1 MFFLIQ
7 IYCNNILVPA
17 LLTLQHT
24 YRDEDDDDVFF
35 WVVWGL
41 SLYLGICHMILNVF
55 SLGQKH
61 SLYKRKYEAIQR
73 EIWGFITQTGTYRI
87 MQAPSISRTQSIS
100 ERGTIVTPKNSW
112 ISAHGGRTMS
122 IHTSSASMQHP
133 GTWLEPMTHRQ
144 TFSLLYERITA
155 IDAMFAEADHEL
167 IPMQSS
173 SSHGN
178 GGGGTHMIGQTPRN
192 TQESSSNTQHN
203 VGDLKAVSSFHIPQ
217 HLNVVYQHGNP
228 EHMETIHD
236 IESHGISQDGNTEID
251 NHTYQLKSRSQVQ
264 AEQDNVPV

>member
-35 WVVWGL
+35 WIVWGL

-87 MQAPSISRTQSIS
+87 MQAQSISRTQSVS
-100 ERGTIVTPKNSW
+100 ERGKSVTPKNSW

-122 IHTSSASMQHP
+122 VHTSPAS
-133 GTWLEPMTHRQ
+133 WLEPMSHRQ

-173 SSHGN
+173 TNHGN
-178 GGGGTHMIGQTPRN
+178 GAGGGAHMIGQTPRN
-192 TQESSSNTQHN
+192 TQEPSSNAQQS
-203 VGDLKAVSSFHIPQ
+203 VGDLKSVSSFHIPQ
-217 HLNVVYQHGNP
+217 HMNVVYHHGHP
-228 EHMETIHD
+228 EHMETIRD
-236 IESHGISQDGNTEID
+236 IESHGVSQDGSHDIGG
-251 NHTYQLKSRSQVQ
+251 HTYQLKSRSQVQ
-264 AEQDNVPV
+264 AEQAEDTSG